1 MRVKQT
7 PERGFERI
15 QMQLTRFSAYHTGLY
30 NFLLLVHHVFHVVNS
45 EKVKLYSAR
54 DPGYL
59 IMPLPSYG
67 LSCGIYSSMAT
78 CAVFSTAIALRLLTK
93 TKIHLRQSYLKRL
106 IMGETNVCHQWEG
119 CERDVR
125 GQSNDPAKI
134 LWVLVQ
140 AGPSEVKTTYLWF
153 LWLLVS
159 EPSAMPIRVWM
170 CL

>member
-78 CAVFSTAIALRLLTK
+78 CAVFSTAIALRLLTNQDPFTPTLFKK
-93 TKIHLRQSYLKRL
+93 TYH
-106 IMGETNVCHQWEG
+106 GGNEC
-119 CERDVR
+119 
-125 GQSNDPAKI
+125 
-134 LWVLVQ
+134 
-140 AGPSEVKTTYLWF
+140 
-153 LWLLVS
+153 VS
-159 EPSAMPIRVWM
+159 SMRRR
-170 CL
+170 